1 MLFVPCNYEKNQEE
15 EMKPFFFI
23 SSFSLLNIMKG
34 NALDKIASNKSQHVN
49 K

>member
-23 SSFSLLNIMKG
+23 SSFSLLNIYEGKR
-34 NALDKIASNKSQHVN
+34 IR
-49 K
+49 